1 MRAGR
6 TRLAVGLIS
15 LAIVALELALM
26 RAMSLRFWHHFA
38 YMTISVALLGFGASG
53 TAVTLLR
60 RRLLPHAGGWIC
72 TLAMAFALTAPLGL

>member
-26 RAMSLRFWHHFA
+26 RAMSLMPR
-38 YMTISVALLGFGASG
+38 MKLRSSSGERSCLPLSTPVPERSASSSR
-53 TAVTLLR
+53 AHVSQ
-60 RRLLPHAGGWIC
+60 P
-72 TLAMAFALTAPLGL
+72 